1 MNKILFSSLCIGKLY
16 LNFAVICVR
25 SFINVCGA
33 LTTPITWEFCT
44 TEEFEEPLKKRLEH
58 FNVNNLQFV
67 FTRISA
73 IDESI
78 DYTKTNIFRFHKNDI
93 SKIFFWRIKH
103 VNDLKEEHK
112 YNILVTIDLDSVFI
126 SNPFDKISEF
136 ITSGKTMCG
145 TCQHMNFN
153 EIYKILKNYDIKK
166 DVSLFPKTYINLGF
180 AFLNLDK
187 LPNNIYNYFKK
198 IFPGNEYI
206 FCTEDETFFN
216 ILVKD
221 DEKEFKNI
229 QLVSHTWC
237 YSDVNSKNI
246 KLVHFSPNSIDL
258 LGKLRFKE
266 IKWPEFIQIYY
277 YDVLKSCAD
286 YEKEYIDE
294 NILCNIHENAKTVE
308 AFKKTALSK
317 FKKI

>member
-1 MNKILFSSLCIGKLY
+1 MKKILFSSLCVGELY

-25 SFINVCGA
+25 SFINACGT
-33 LTTPITWEFCT
+33 LTKPITWEFCT
-44 TEEFEEPLKKRLEH
+44 TEEFEEPLKKRLAH
-58 FNVNNLQFV
+58 FNTNNLQFII
-67 FTRISA
+67 TRISS

-78 DYTKTNIFRFHKNDI
+78 DVTKTNVFRFHENDI
-93 SKIFFWRIKH
+93 SKVFYWRIKH
-103 VNDLKEEHK
+103 VDDLKKEQK
-112 YNILVTIDLDSVFI
+112 YNILVTVDLDSVFI
-126 SNPFDKISEF
+126 ANPLDNISEF
-136 ITSGKTMCG
+136 IACNKTLYGISQNCDPNL
-145 TCQHMNFN
+145 CYRVH
-153 EIYKILKNYDIKK
+153 KNDTKK
-166 DVSLFPKTYINLGF
+166 RDFSLFPKTYINLGF
-180 AFLNLDK
+180 AFFNIDK
-187 LPNNIYNYFKK
+187 LPNNIYDYFKK
-198 IFPGNEYI
+198 ILPGHEYM
-206 FCTEDETFFN
+206 FFTEDETFFN

-229 QLVSHTWC
+229 QLVSHTWR

-246 KLVHFSPNSIDL
+246 KMVHFSPQSQDC

-266 IKWPEFIQIYY
+266 IKWPEFIKIYY